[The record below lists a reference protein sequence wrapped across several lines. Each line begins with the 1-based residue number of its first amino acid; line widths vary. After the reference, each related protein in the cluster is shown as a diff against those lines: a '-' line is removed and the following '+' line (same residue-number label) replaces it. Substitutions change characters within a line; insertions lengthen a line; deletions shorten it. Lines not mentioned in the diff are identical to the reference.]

1 MKTSLNDYAMGDKLY
16 ARWTQEEIEQQM
28 RSQYQRTCQ
37 MIRENRKV
45 LDALT
50 DRLVQQKSMDQT
62 QLEEFFASMK
72 I

>member
-1 MKTSLNDYAMGDKLY
+1 
-16 ARWTQEEIEQQM
+16 
-28 RSQYQRTCQ
+28 

-62 QLEEFFASMK
+62 QLEEFFASMD

>member
-1 MKTSLNDYAMGDKLY
+1 MGDKLY

-28 RSQYQRTCQ
+28 QSQYQRTCR
-37 MIRENRKV
+37 MIRENRTV

-62 QLEEFFASMK
+62 QLEEFFSAMK